1 MDWLTE
7 LLRDER
13 FMPHG
18 HCYLWLPEL
27 LWTNVV
33 SDTLIALAYMTI
45 PMTLVYIMRKR
56 RDLPFDWMFAAFGVF
71 ILACGSTHL
80 LDIWTIWQPHYWL
93 LASVKALTAVASVIT
108 AVLLVKLVPA
118 ALSIPSPSQLRKVN
132 DELRGAQAELVATA
146 RRAGMAEVATNVL
159 HNVGNVLNSVNVS
172 AALVD
177 QQVRASKGLALGKVV
192 QLLQRHQSGLGHFFN
207 HDDKGKLL
215 PDYLDK
221 LAQSLAAERQRML
234 DELANLSKSI
244 DHIKDI
250 VATQQAYA
258 GPSGVIEPVQIVEL
272 VEDAMRM
279 SGDSLSR
286 HQVRV
291 VREFGAVPQVLLD
304 KHQLLQILL
313 NLIGNAKQAMPG
325 DPGRES
331 QITLRLTQSGEAA
344 VQLQVSD
351 NGVGIAPENLTRIF
365 AHGFTTRAGGHGFGL
380 HSCALAT
387 KMMGGTLT
395 AHSAGEGRG
404 ATFTLE
410 LPIQVAAHGATA

>member
-1 MDWLTE
+1 MQ

-45 PMTLVYIMRKR
+45 PVTLVYIMRKR

-93 LASVKALTAVASVIT
+93 LAGVKALTAVASVVT
-108 AVLLVKLVPA
+108 AVLLIKLVPA
-118 ALSIPSPSQLRKVN
+118 ALRIPSPSQLEKVN
-132 DELRGAQAELVATA
+132 AELRGAQTELVATA

-172 AALVD
+172 AALLV
-177 QQVRASKGLALGKVV
+177 QQVRASKGPGLDKVA
-192 QLLQRHQSGLGHFFN
+192 QLLQQNRADLGHFFS

-215 PDYLDK
+215 PDYLEK
-221 LAQSLAAERQRML
+221 LAQGMAAERQRML

-258 GPSGVIEPVQIVEL
+258 GPSGVVEPVEL
-272 VEDAMRM
+272 AELLEDAMRM

-286 HQVRV
+286 HQVKV
-291 VREFGAVPQVLLD
+291 VREFGAVPPVLLD
-304 KHQLLQILL
+304 KHQVLQILL
-313 NLIGNAKQAMPG
+313 NLIGNAKHAMPG
-325 DPGRES
+325 APDQEHL
-331 QITLRLTQSGEAA
+331 ITLRLTEAGDGA
-344 VQLQVSD
+344 VQVQVSD
-351 NGVGIAPENLTRIF
+351 NGEGIAAENLSRIF
-365 AHGFTTRAGGHGFGL
+365 AHGFTTRVGGHGFGL
-380 HSCALAT
+380 HSCALAARG
-387 KMMGGTLT
+387 MGGTLSV
-395 AHSAGEGRG
+395 HSAGAGRG

-410 LPIQVAAHGATA
+410 LPVRARGQAAH